1 MNLRFVLQVV
11 ARTGWGCQGGLTG
24 DGGFGDESAPSLVME
39 LSTSSSEGGGRAG
52 DGAGRSGRTPPPGRG
67 VACTGE
73 ERADA
78 AVATREGLRPASR
91 NRRGR
96 PPLPEY
102 REEMYGRPGERR
114 CVERWKGG
122 RGGGSPGARVETR
135 EESQKRE
142 KWRSPMWNF
151 FTFSSILQK

>member
-102 REEMYGRPGERR
+102 REEEKFAIVTQLSSWFRYFDNPNVAFTIVGHQTWATCYFDTIRTFHTS
-114 CVERWKGG
+114 C
-122 RGGGSPGARVETR
+122 TR
-135 EESQKRE
+135 
-142 KWRSPMWNF
+142 
-151 FTFSSILQK
+151 ICAV